1 MSPAHAILLGLIV
14 PAYLLGSVPF
24 GLIVAR
30 TRGID
35 PRMGGSGNIGATNV
49 GRLLGAK
56 FFAIVFTL
64 DLFKGLVPMI
74 AAGLVLRRFIGDPRA
89 YQPADYGLWLLAGFA
104 AIAGHMFSVLLR
116 FKGGKGV
123 ATSTGVILG
132 VFPYYTLPALIAVL
146 AFLALFKATRYVSVS
161 SMAGSIIFVL
171 AYLGVGLAL
180 RWPVFG
186 AQWPLLAFAALI
198 ATLIVYKHRGNLA
211 RLRAGTEH
219 RIGTPRRRGE
229 QAPRIR
235 HDCQADPA
243 ERERVGSA
251 SADDKSRD
259 QGSVR

>member
-1 MSPAHAILLGLIV
+1 MTAAHAILLGLIV

-35 PRMGGSGNIGATNV
+35 PRKAGSGNIGATNV
-49 GRLLGAK
+49 GRLLGGK

-64 DLFKGLVPMI
+64 DLFKSLAPMI
-74 AAGLVLRRFIGDPRA
+74 AAGLVLRLFVGDPRS
-89 YQPADYGLWLLAGFA
+89 YQPADYGLWLLVGFA
-104 AIAGHMFSVLLR
+104 AIAGHMFSVFLG

-132 VFPYYTLPALIAVL
+132 LFPYYTLPALIAVI
-146 AFLALFKATRYVSVS
+146 AFIVLFKVTRYVSVS
-161 SMAGSIIFVL
+161 SMVGSIIFVL

-186 AQWPLLAFAALI
+186 SQWPLLAFAILMA
-198 ATLIVYKHRGNLA
+198 ALIVYKHRGNLA

-219 RIGTPRRRGE
+219 RFGTQSSGE
-229 QAPRIR
+229 AKTPPKRQTDAG
-235 HDCQADPA
+235 AGL
-243 ERERVGSA
+243 RVGSA
-251 SADDKSRD
+251 SADRTEARADEN
-259 QGSVR
+259 SVR